1 MEIIAGETFFPCFP
15 VDYLG
20 EYCMTKY
27 SEVEIIQFIKEGYK
41 PRVKTSKG
49 LDYMTLRMGNKEK
62 GLGRVNPYIEDTIW
76 ALFEEH
82 KPADPKKESKNA
94 KIINREIHD
103 TFQRIHNIRLFQ
115 IAKTCKQIKEG
126 LCTKWRWSPKTWAS
140 VTEKN
145 QLFKPM
151 ANKITDQDGEYYLLR
166 PVGSYCS
173 NCPEYISKRGT
184 TELL

>member
-62 GLGRVNPYIEDTIW
+62 GLGRVNPYIEDTFW

-82 KPADPKKESKNA
+82 KQDNQKK
-94 KIINREIHD
+94 
-103 TFQRIHNIRLFQ
+103 
-115 IAKTCKQIKEG
+115 
-126 LCTKWRWSPKTWAS
+126 
-140 VTEKN
+140 
-145 QLFKPM
+145 
-151 ANKITDQDGEYYLLR
+151 
-166 PVGSYCS
+166 
-173 NCPEYISKRGT
+173 
-184 TELL
+184 